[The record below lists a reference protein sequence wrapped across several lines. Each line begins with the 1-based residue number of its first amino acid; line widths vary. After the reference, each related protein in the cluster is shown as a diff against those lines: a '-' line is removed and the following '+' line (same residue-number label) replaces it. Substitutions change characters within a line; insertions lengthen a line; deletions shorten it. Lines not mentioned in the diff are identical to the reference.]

1 MVSFIFSLI
10 IEYPFSSLE
19 QVLHNYILS
28 AKYSRKVKLYSVTQ
42 NSDLS
47 SDISTSDREDLH
59 KNSEKIDAVEKYNK
73 LKPFAHISDIQYM
86 FHKVSPNH
94 DTSKFV
100 YNYKL

>member
-1 MVSFIFSLI
+1 MVSFILSLI

-19 QVLHNYILS
+19 QVLHKYILS

-42 NSDLS
+42 NSDPP

-59 KNSEKIDAVEKYNK
+59 KNSETMEKYNK

-94 DTSKFV
+94 ETPKFV